1 VLVSQLLTSHS
12 PAAVRLLL
20 LSRRW
25 SEGWDYDPAAF
36 EDVERQL
43 DALYAVSAI
52 PFDNNDESAEG
63 AVLAALRDDLNV
75 PQALDI
81 ALESGG
87 SAARALVTILG
98 LR

>member
-1 VLVSQLLTSHS
+1 VSDLLAHHS

-25 SEGWDYDPAAF
+25 NEGWDFDPAAF
-36 EDVERQL
+36 EDVERRL

-52 PFDNNDESAEG
+52 PGEENDPAAED
-63 AVLAALRDDLNV
+63 AVLEALRDDVNV
-75 PQALDI
+75 PKAMAI

-87 SAARALVTILG
+87 AAARAVVTILG